1 MHQIFWTRD
10 GQLRAILRFL
20 ASMHYQTYKQP
31 LWTDINLFNTGS
43 QCSHAYEIWSAAT
56 ESKVSQESS
65 VLQFHLSATSSPFSF
80 PPSQPPPN
88 LHNDTYIGQK
98 KIQHVA
104 FATLLVLESWAPS
117 SNWVSASPAACLNAF
132 AFGVFLWQTPK
143 QTSRETVVL
152 QDEGLAQLNISFLS
166 NKQSDGSA
174 LKCQTGRWLRH
185 VRLFATLFAILSGAW
200 ELNTN

>member
-1 MHQIFWTRD
+1 MKFEVLPRSQKFHKSLLFCNSTSRPLPHPFLFPLPNPRQTFTMIH
-10 GQLRAILRFL
+10 IL
-20 ASMHYQTYKQP
+20 A
-31 LWTDINLFNTGS
+31 
-43 QCSHAYEIWSAAT
+43 
-56 ESKVSQESS
+56 
-65 VLQFHLSATSSPFSF
+65 
-80 PPSQPPPN
+80 
-88 LHNDTYIGQK
+88 K
-98 KIQHVA
+98 KIA

-166 NKQSDGSA
+166 NKQSDGST